1 MPVESMIFIVAV
13 IAAFTTFGIT
23 LAWAHRRAH

>member
-1 MPVESMIFIVAV
+1 MPADAIFFVTAV
-13 IAAFTTFGIT
+13 IAAFAVFGTT